1 MTTPTPIVPLPS
13 CMIGPSEPCDA
24 FQQLQRELAA
34 EREAHE
40 ATRAAL
46 KQAEAFMA
54 SEAARCEAAEAALA
68 EARKDV
74 EMLDWA
80 ESNPVAAYSNIVAQ
94 WADCGRGGRES
105 FFNFRHAIDAARK
118 ETK

>member
-1 MTTPTPIVPLPS
+1 MTELQITNFAD
-13 CMIGPSEPCDA
+13 DA
-24 FQQLQRELAA
+24 TLARLAELESKLAA

-46 KQAEAFMA
+46 AEAQ
-54 SEAARCEAAEAALA
+54 
-68 EARKDV
+68 KDV